1 MTRERPDHDAPE
13 LDGEGVPWPSDP
25 PPLDDPPEAPPPV
38 DDPPAEEDAP
48 PAEDAGGLAT
58 VYPLHPPT
66 ATTGLSQ
73 PAGRGLV
80 VEDLAAVLARVDAA
94 GPPAWLVEGLWPRDA
109 YGVFAAEDKAGKTW
123 ANLDLAI
130 SVAAGVPW
138 LGRFACPSPGRVL
151 VFLGEGGERATV
163 RRLRAIAAHK
173 GVDLAG
179 LAARGLVRLCFRV
192 PRLTSG
198 AELKAVAAE
207 LADRPAA
214 LVVLDPLYLAVGTG
228 GAGADLYAMGTILSG
243 IQGVCQQA
251 GAALVVVTHW
261 NKTGEGRGA
270 RRISGVGPGAW
281 GRVLASAGVAHRVSA
296 PDGTSTVVLAVEV
309 VGGEIPDQSFRVRR
323 QVRAEDP
330 GDLASPL
337 YYHVEVLD
345 DADPDS
351 PAAGPAGGLSPS
363 RRLVLAALREGGPM
377 QTVKQLGDYTA
388 ARGHPLKPRTIQ
400 EALGELEAAALAE
413 GTEAISGL
421 PRYWSATDPPE
432 PPTAGEPNGD
442 GGPS

>member
-1 MTRERPDHDAPE
+1 M
-13 LDGEGVPWPSDP
+13 
-25 PPLDDPPEAPPPV
+25 
-38 DDPPAEEDAP
+38 
-48 PAEDAGGLAT
+48 

-66 ATTGLSQ
+66 AATGLGQ
-73 PAGRGLV
+73 AGRKGLV
-80 VEDLAAVLARVDAA
+80 VEDLADVLARVDAA
-94 GPPAWLVEGLWPRDA
+94 GPPAWLVDELWPRDA

-123 ANLDLAI
+123 AILDLAL
-130 SVAAGVPW
+130 SVATGHPW
-138 LGRFACPSPGRVL
+138 LGHFACPPSGRVL
-151 VFLGEGGERATV
+151 IFLGEGGDRAMV

-173 GVDLAG
+173 RLDLAE
-179 LAARGLVRLCFRV
+179 LAAHGLVRLCFRV
-192 PRLTSG
+192 PKLTSG
-198 AELKAVAAE
+198 AELELIATE

-214 LVVLDPLYLAVGTG
+214 LVILDPLYLAVGTG
-228 GAGADLYAMGTILSG
+228 GAGADLYAMGAILAG
-243 IQGVCQQA
+243 IQGVCQHA

-270 RRISGVGPGAW
+270 RRITGVGPGAW
-281 GRVLASAGVAHRVSA
+281 GRVLASAGVAHRASG

-323 QVRAEDP
+323 QVRAADP

-337 YYHVEVLD
+337 HYHVEVLD
-345 DADPDS
+345 DADPDN
-351 PAAGPAGGLSPS
+351 PTAGLSPS
-363 RRLVLAALREGGPM
+363 RRLVLAALQAGGPM

-413 GTEAISGL
+413 GSEAVSGL
-421 PRYWSATDPPE
+421 ARYWSATDPPKASA
-432 PPTAGEPNGD
+432 AGEPPGD